1 MFCRVQTGFD
11 EDSLHGFPVVV
22 VVGSRH
28 AMNLPLAPD
37 GVPVLLPRDG
47 QEHLGAH
54 VLEAHGILP
63 LPVRTTAL
71 HNPEIQVIAFAII
84 PKGTYFLLETQASC
98 SESVSKH
105 LQDTQTPTTDPAEFK
120 DNDGERRKQ
129 CCCFALST
137 VTEARSSKA
146 PPNNLNTKCQQTPT
160 CNLSKKC

>member
-1 MFCRVQTGFD
+1 
-11 EDSLHGFPVVV
+11 
-22 VVGSRH
+22 
-28 AMNLPLAPD
+28 MNLPLAAD

-84 PKGTYFLLETQASC
+84 PKGTYFLLETQASW

-105 LQDTQTPTTDPAEFK
+105 LHTHKHQPQTQ
-120 DNDGERRKQ
+120 Q
-129 CCCFALST
+129 
-137 VTEARSSKA
+137 SSKTTMGKEESSA
-146 PPNNLNTKCQQTPT
+146 VVLLCQQLLKPEAVRLYQTIWTQSANKLQPVIWAKSAEKAPNKTPQWQLNILT
-160 CNLSKKC
+160 LMTIY